1 MQSQLLLNQQL
12 KRSFAQ
18 KEAHQQRV
26 RVEQLC
32 IAQKVPMVKVLGD
45 HRVSKVVAVD
55 QVVAADQA
63 VVQVEVAVQVAEEI
77 TRTPDLN

>member
-1 MQSQLLLNQQL
+1 M
-12 KRSFAQ
+12 
-18 KEAHQQRV
+18 
-26 RVEQLC
+26 EQFC
-32 IAQKVPMVKVLGD
+32 IAQKVQMVKVLGD
-45 HRVSKVVAVD
+45 HRVGKVVAVD